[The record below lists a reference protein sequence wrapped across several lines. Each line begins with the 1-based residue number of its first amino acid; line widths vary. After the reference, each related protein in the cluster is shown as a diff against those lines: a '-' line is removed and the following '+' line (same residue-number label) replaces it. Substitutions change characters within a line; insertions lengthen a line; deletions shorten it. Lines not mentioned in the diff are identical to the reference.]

1 MINTIIFD
9 MGDVFLNKDKQAKV
23 EALAKIGITN
33 WNDDLEKLEKKLETG
48 KIGEEEYLKGI
59 QPFTNGASLEAIKDA
74 WNAGITDFPLYRLE
88 FLQKLAANFRL
99 FLLSN
104 TDPIHIEKF
113 EQDAGA
119 SFYSDF
125 YQCFE
130 KIYFSHEIGVR
141 KPDAEAFNYVVNNHD
156 IQPKRTLVVDDK
168 DFNTDAAAQLGFQV
182 WTLKKDH
189 EDVVDL
195 FDKSVLNLDEQP

>member
-1 MINTIIFD
+1 MVNTIIFD

-23 EALAKIGITN
+23 EALATIGITT
-33 WNDDLEKLEKKLETG
+33 WGDALEKLEEKFETG
-48 KIGEEEYLKGI
+48 KITGEEYLKGI

-88 FLQKLAANFRL
+88 FLQKIAANYRL

-113 EQDAGA
+113 EQEAGA
-119 SFYSDF
+119 SFYGDF

-141 KPDAEAFNYVVNNHD
+141 KPNADAFIHVINKHD

-168 DFNTDAAAQLGFQV
+168 KFNTDAAEELGFMV
-182 WTLKKDH
+182 WNLQKH
-189 EDVVDL
+189 EEDVVDL
-195 FDKSVLNLDEQP
+195 FNNKILPKKD